1 VDDGIRRTVTKGHAL
16 SVLAMHLFLSHGLLQ
31 TFELPL
37 NRLRNFIRKIESG
50 YRNNPCMHCAPSVG
64 GCYDALV
71 LTSRSVLGERA
82 KQITMRCTRRTC
94 CMQPTTFCTTLI

>member
-1 VDDGIRRTVTKGHAL
+1 MTKGHAL

-50 YRNNPCMHCAPSVG
+50 YRNNPCTHRAPSVG
-64 GCYDALV
+64 GC
-71 LTSRSVLGERA
+71 
-82 KQITMRCTRRTC
+82 
-94 CMQPTTFCTTLI
+94 